1 MKKLAGKT
9 AVVTGAAMGMGRTL
23 SSMLLDEGC
32 KVAMIDINQEALE
45 KTREELSGQGI
56 CAAYCSDITD
66 AKAVNVMADAIR
78 KQLGSVDILVNN
90 AGVVIAKPLLELNEK
105 EIEAMIQVNL
115 TSQFW
120 TTKAFLPEMVEK
132 KAGHIVNYASA
143 GGILAIPNL
152 SGYCASKFGVVG
164 FSDAIRQEM
173 KREKLDI
180 GVTVVCPNT
189 VSTGMFAGAKMVV
202 GTSMLTPENVCRQV
216 IKGIKRNKP
225 MVAIPAVSVSI
236 LTPLLKALLPIGAM
250 DWVNKTLGGWAAN
263 DATTG
268 RSK

>member
-1 MKKLAGKT
+1 MKKLAGKI
-9 AVVTGAAMGMGRTL
+9 AVVTGAAMGMGREL

-32 KVAMIDINQEALE
+32 KVALVDINREALE
-45 KTREELSGQGI
+45 KTKADLSSQGDCEIYI
-56 CAAYCSDITD
+56 CDITQAD
-66 AKAVNVMADAIR
+66 AVSTMADTI
-78 KQLGSVDILVNN
+78 KKELGSVDILVNN
-90 AGVVIAKPLLELNEK
+90 AGIVIAKPVLELNEK

-115 TSQFW
+115 TAQFW
-120 TTKAFLPEMVEK
+120 TTKAFLPDMVEK

-189 VSTGMFAGAKMVV
+189 VSTGMFAGAKMVG
-202 GTSMLTPENVCRQV
+202 GTNMLTPENVCKQV

-236 LTPLLKALLPIGAM
+236 LTPLLKALLPITTM
-250 DWVNKTLGGWAAN
+250 DWVNKTLGVWGAN

-268 RSK
+268 RS